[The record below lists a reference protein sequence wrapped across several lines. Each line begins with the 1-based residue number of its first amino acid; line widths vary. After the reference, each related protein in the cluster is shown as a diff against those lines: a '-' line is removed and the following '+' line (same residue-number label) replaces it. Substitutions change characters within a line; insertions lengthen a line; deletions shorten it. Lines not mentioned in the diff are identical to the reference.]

1 MALSTTGARGLPQ
14 SPDSVAQL
22 AERLAPVNQKVH
34 GSIPCRVS
42 IFFLLWSSP
51 SPLLAL
57 GGWLGCCCFQHPYPP
72 SPPILSRSQCFS
84 IAGGSVSQSVS
95 SPALFLLGAGVEV
108 LGAAFMSVCESVM
121 VCVMVCVCV

>member
-42 IFFLLWSSP
+42 IFLFALVFSFPPAGVGGLVGVLLLPAPLSSIP
-51 SPLLAL
+51 SNPQPLSMLL
-57 GGWLGCCCFQHPYPP
+57 YCWGLC
-72 SPPILSRSQCFS
+72 
-84 IAGGSVSQSVS
+84 QSVC
-95 SPALFLLGAGVEV
+95 FLPGSFFAWGWGGGFGGGVHV
-108 LGAAFMSVCESVM
+108 SV
-121 VCVMVCVCV
+121 